1 MGILPDEHE
10 HEHEH
15 EHAGPSSSSQC
26 ITASDLMKSPVAER
40 EHLLARSRNLVI
52 ARAEPKHKLAVV
64 RLLQARGEVVA
75 MTGDGVND
83 APALQLAD
91 IGVASA
97 FGQLSPRLS
106 RTLTLPSS
114 QILLLF
120 TRTWEGCLYV

>member
-1 MGILPDEHE
+1 MRMAATLSDGDLMRVRRALQVGILPDEHE
-10 HEHEH
+10 HAASS
-15 EHAGPSSSSQC
+15 AGSLPSQC

-40 EHLLARSRNLVI
+40 HSLLARSRNLVI

-64 RLLQARGEVVA
+64 RFLQARGEVVA

-97 FGQLSPRLS
+97 LPLP
-106 RTLTLPSS
+106 TL
-114 QILLLF
+114 
-120 TRTWEGCLYV
+120 RAKAN